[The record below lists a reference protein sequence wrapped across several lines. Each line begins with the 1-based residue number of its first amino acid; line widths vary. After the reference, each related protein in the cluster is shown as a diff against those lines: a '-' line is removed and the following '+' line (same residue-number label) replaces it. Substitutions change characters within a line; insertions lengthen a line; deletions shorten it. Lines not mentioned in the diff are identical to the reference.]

1 MYNQPEVA
9 LEKYEL
15 TVSRIIKGR
24 GAYICDTGIGQKLI
38 VPYRGHEQ
46 RACTLRDTLAF
57 IQRNGMDVEQISQT
71 KEQCIIS
78 RDNCE
83 DAYILK
89 DYRAGREC
97 STDSIDDMRGG
108 SRALAQLHNILEKYP
123 LPSDIEVESL
133 HEKAQRKCA
142 QIVKLKN
149 YILRRSKTNAFEHLF
164 YECYERF
171 LEQGQKSAEILC
183 ELENS
188 KTSVP
193 IYCHGAFNQHNVV
206 YTQSGRWLPV
216 NFETMHPGY
225 PETDL
230 AEYMRKMLEK
240 NHWDTAVADAILDSY
255 CSVRSLDDTSMRLL
269 QALLLFPEK
278 FCKLCNHYSN
288 SRKSWVCD
296 RDVDKLAQLIQLSG
310 EREEYLHALQAIV

>member
-1 MYNQPEVA
+1 M
-9 LEKYEL
+9 EKYFE
-15 TVSRIIKGR
+15 
-24 GAYICDTGIGQKLI
+24 
-38 VPYRGHEQ
+38 
-46 RACTLRDTLAF
+46 
-57 IQRNGMDVEQISQT
+57 
-71 KEQCIIS
+71 
-78 RDNCE
+78 
-83 DAYILK
+83 ILK
-89 DYRAGREC
+89 PDCFTIGEESAIDYYNEIVA
-97 STDSIDDMRGG
+97 
-108 SRALAQLHNILEKYP
+108 AQ
-123 LPSDIEVESL
+123 
-133 HEKAQRKCA
+133 
-142 QIVKLKN
+142 
-149 YILRRSKTNAFEHLF
+149 
-164 YECYERF
+164 
-171 LEQGQKSAEILC
+171 
-183 ELENS
+183 NS
-188 KTSVP
+188 KTLVP
-193 IYCHGAFNQHNVV
+193 TYCHGAFNQHNVV

-310 EREEYLHALQAIV
+310 EREEYLHALHAIV

>member
-24 GAYICDTGIGQKLI
+24 GAYICDTGIGQKLL

-133 HEKAQRKCA
+133 HGKAQRKCA

-171 LEQGQKSAEILC
+171 LEQGKKSAEILC

-188 KTSVP
+188 KTLVP
-193 IYCHGAFNQHNVV
+193 TYCHGAS
-206 YTQSGRWLPV
+206 TS
-216 NFETMHPGY
+216 TMSCIHS
-225 PETDL
+225 PEDGSL
-230 AEYMRKMLEK
+230 SISRPCIRDIRKLILRSICARCSKKITGIQRLQMQFL
-240 NHWDTAVADAILDSY
+240 TAIAA
-255 CSVRSLDDTSMRLL
+255 
-269 QALLLFPEK
+269 
-278 FCKLCNHYSN
+278 
-288 SRKSWVCD
+288 
-296 RDVDKLAQLIQLSG
+296 
-310 EREEYLHALQAIV
+310 

>member
-1 MYNQPEVA
+1 
-9 LEKYEL
+9 
-15 TVSRIIKGR
+15 
-24 GAYICDTGIGQKLI
+24 
-38 VPYRGHEQ
+38 
-46 RACTLRDTLAF
+46 
-57 IQRNGMDVEQISQT
+57 MDVEQISQT

-216 NFETMHPGY
+216 NFETMHPDIRKLILRSTCARCSKKSLGY
-225 PETDL
+225 SGC
-230 AEYMRKMLEK
+230 R
-240 NHWDTAVADAILDSY
+240 
-255 CSVRSLDDTSMRLL
+255 
-269 QALLLFPEK
+269 
-278 FCKLCNHYSN
+278 CNF
-288 SRKSWVCD
+288 
-296 RDVDKLAQLIQLSG
+296 
-310 EREEYLHALQAIV
+310 

>member
-1 MYNQPEVA
+1 M
-9 LEKYEL
+9 EKY
-15 TVSRIIKGR
+15 S
-24 GAYICDTGIGQKLI
+24 
-38 VPYRGHEQ
+38 
-46 RACTLRDTLAF
+46 
-57 IQRNGMDVEQISQT
+57 
-71 KEQCIIS
+71 
-78 RDNCE
+78 
-83 DAYILK
+83 
-89 DYRAGREC
+89 
-97 STDSIDDMRGG
+97 
-108 SRALAQLHNILEKYP
+108 

-149 YILRRSKTNAFEHLF
+149 YIMRRSKTNAFEHLF

-269 QALLLFPEK
+269 QALLLFLK
-278 FCKLCNHYSN
+278 NSVSSAITIATRASHGYATVMWISLHSSYS
-288 SRKSWVCD
+288 
-296 RDVDKLAQLIQLSG
+296 
-310 EREEYLHALQAIV
+310 